1 MDEKAVQLVSA
12 KLDTIIK
19 LMVFGMTDGKSQ
31 MEKIQLLSAAGFQP
45 KEIARTIGT
54 TPNTVRV
61 ALFNLRK
68 QRRKGLHRK
77 EEKER

>member
-31 MEKIQLLSAAGFQP
+31 MERIQLLSAAGFQP
-45 KEIARTIGT
+45 KEIAGTIGT

-68 QRRKGLHRK
+68 QGGKGLHRK
-77 EEKER
+77 KEKER